1 MEQML
6 RVPYEELYNAL
17 LRATEHLG
25 LRGNRAALCARLFA
39 ETTRDGVYS
48 HGLNR
53 FPRFAQTVANGSIQ
67 VDAEPT
73 RVSGAGALE
82 RWDGNLGPGN
92 VNAWVTMERTMA
104 LARQYGIA
112 AIALSSTNHWMRGGS
127 YGWQAAEAGMFAV
140 SWTNT
145 LANLPAW
152 GTASPVLGNN
162 PLVLAIPHREGD
174 SSRHIVLDMAMSQFS
189 YGALEN
195 YSARS
200 AMLPIPGGYDQ
211 AGELTRD
218 PAAIEASKRALPIGY
233 WKGAGLSTALDLFAA
248 MLSGGHATHE
258 IPQEPTR
265 ESGVSQMFIAIN
277 PSVLGSREQLD
288 AIAEGVLK
296 SVRLAPPLEPGRP
309 VRYPGEQTLYL
320 REENM
325 RIGIPVEPDVW
336 KSVQTLTF

>member
-1 MEQML
+1 ML
-6 RVPYEELYNAL
+6 RVPYDELYDAL

-25 LRGNRAALCARLFA
+25 LRGDRAALCARLFA
-39 ETTRDGVYS
+39 ETTRDGVYT

-53 FPRFAQTVANGSIQ
+53 FPRFAQMIANGCIQ

-92 VNAWVTMERTMA
+92 LNAWVTMERTMA
-104 LARQYGIA
+104 LARQYGIG
-112 AIALSSTNHWMRGGS
+112 AIALANTNHWMRGGT
-127 YGWQAAEAGMFAV
+127 YGWQAAEAGIFAI

-152 GTASPVLGNN
+152 GTAAPVLGNN
-162 PLVLAIPHREGD
+162 PLVLAIPHHEGEH
-174 SSRHIVLDMAMSQFS
+174 SGHIVLDMAMSQFS
-189 YGALEN
+189 YGALSG
-195 YSARS
+195 YSARG
-200 AMLPIPGGYDQ
+200 AMLPVPGGYDQ

-218 PAAIEASKRALPIGY
+218 PAAIEASKRALPVGY
-233 WKGAGLSTALDLFAA
+233 WKGAGLSIALDLVAA

-265 ESGVSQMFIAIN
+265 ESGISQVFIAID
-277 PSVLGSREQLD
+277 PAVLGSPKEMD
-288 AIAEGVLK
+288 AIAAGVLE
-296 SVRLAPPLEPGRP
+296 SLRLAPPLEPGRP
-309 VRYPGEQTLYL
+309 VRYPGEQTLHL

-325 RIGIPVEPDVW
+325 RLGIPVEPDVW
-336 KSVQTLTF
+336 KAVQTLTF

>member
-6 RVPYEELYNAL
+6 RVPYDELYSAL
-17 LRATEHLG
+17 LRATERLG
-25 LRGNRAALCARLFA
+25 LQGDRAALCARLFA
-39 ETTRDGVYS
+39 DTTRDGVYS

-53 FPRFAQTVANGSIQ
+53 FPRFAQMVANGCVR

-73 RVSGAGALE
+73 RVTGAGALE

-104 LARQYGIA
+104 LARQHGIG
-112 AIALSSTNHWMRGGS
+112 AIGLANTNHWMRGGT
-127 YGWQAAEAGMFAV
+127 YGWQAAEAGMFAI

-162 PLVLAIPHREGD
+162 PLVLAIPHNEGD
-174 SSRHIVLDMAMSQFS
+174 TARHIVLDMAMSQFS
-189 YGALEN
+189 YGALSS

-248 MLSGGHATHE
+248 MLSGGQATHE

-265 ESGVSQMFIAIN
+265 ESGVSQMFIAID
-277 PSVLGSREQLD
+277 PAALGSRDQLD
-288 AIAEGVLK
+288 AIASGVLE
-296 SVRLAPPLEPGRP
+296 SLRLAPPVEPGRP
-309 VRYPGEQTLYL
+309 VRYPGEQTLHL

-325 RIGIPVEPDVW
+325 RMGVPVEPDVW
-336 KSVQTLTF
+336 KAVQALTF